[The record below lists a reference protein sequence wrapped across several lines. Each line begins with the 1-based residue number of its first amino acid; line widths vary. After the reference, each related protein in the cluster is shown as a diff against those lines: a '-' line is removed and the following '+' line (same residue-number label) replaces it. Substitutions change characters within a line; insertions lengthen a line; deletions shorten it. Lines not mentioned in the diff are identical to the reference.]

1 VSEIVLRVKRAPAL
15 RVDLRGVLPQR
26 LATLSRPQIERLT
39 VWHGNEPLALAEL
52 FDVGM
57 RDEAGATLRF
67 EGDLARFDRIGA
79 ALDGGR
85 LEVAGSVG
93 DYVGLQM
100 RAGSIRVA
108 GGAGLFAG
116 GEMAGGELTIA
127 GDAGDFAAAALP
139 GSMEGMRGGRL
150 VIGGNAGERLGDRM
164 RRGWI
169 AVHGD
174 AGAFAGARMIAGTIA
189 IGGAVGTHPAFG
201 MRRGTLLLARAQ
213 PVLAPTFV
221 ATAHDFSAFWQ
232 LLARELAAL
241 GAPFDALAARTPAR
255 WVGDLGV
262 DGLGEVLLAA

>member
-1 VSEIVLRVKRAPAL
+1 
-15 RVDLRGVLPQR
+15 
-26 LATLSRPQIERLT
+26 
-39 VWHGNEPLALAEL
+39 
-52 FDVGM
+52 
-57 RDEAGATLRF
+57 
-67 EGDLARFDRIGA
+67 
-79 ALDGGR
+79 
-85 LEVAGSVG
+85 
-93 DYVGLQM
+93 
-100 RAGSIRVA
+100 
-108 GGAGLFAG
+108 
-116 GEMAGGELTIA
+116 

>member
-1 VSEIVLRVKRAPAL
+1 MSEIVLRVKRAPAL

-85 LEVAGSVG
+85 IEVAGSVG

-116 GEMAGGELTIA
+116 GEMAGGELT
-127 GDAGDFAAAALP
+127 
-139 GSMEGMRGGRL
+139 
-150 VIGGNAGERLGDRM
+150 
-164 RRGWI
+164 
-169 AVHGD
+169 
-174 AGAFAGARMIAGTIA
+174 
-189 IGGAVGTHPAFG
+189 
-201 MRRGTLLLARAQ
+201 
-213 PVLAPTFV
+213 
-221 ATAHDFSAFWQ
+221 
-232 LLARELAAL
+232 
-241 GAPFDALAARTPAR
+241 
-255 WVGDLGV
+255 
-262 DGLGEVLLAA
+262 